1 MCGIFLVF
9 SKKGDPLPEE
19 RCKKASYELYNR
31 GPDFFKFSLLR
42 NKTLYISNTILS
54 ITGTPEK
61 DHRIHQS
68 TNKNY
73 SLSYNGEIYNYLD
86 LCKQYLPH
94 IKAGE
99 KITDTKVL
107 LNLHEKLNSNSI
119 PKLLNGMFAYVV
131 YDNKKDDLI
140 IANDVQGEKNLFF
153 FENSEFLIISSTIT
167 SILKFN
173 KIYDLDESTIKD
185 YFTTR
190 HFMSH
195 KKTCFKNINLF
206 STGSIHRYSL
216 NNKRMVN
223 QKYDDP
229 LNWISEKKYRKF
241 EKTNENEIIDLLDY
255 KLNQQIKLMIPKV
268 KFGCIVSGGID
279 SSLQAAILSRHK
291 EPHKNL
297 VIDHG
302 SKDTIMQHIDK
313 FTPYFKKKITKIKLD
328 KNRYKE
334 LSDECYKII
343 GSPLHTH
350 DLPGRLE
357 ISKYFRKN
365 GCKVFF
371 SADGCDELL
380 GGQQLYYNI
389 FKKDFNF
396 KINQSPYS
404 TTIKSRYVSPSEEYN
419 FFLDSSWH
427 SIMDS
432 YKFINSKK
440 EKNIQSSLFLDYFIQ
455 SVLVG
460 NRSNDLISCNSSVEP
475 RNVFIS
481 KDIIKLILNLPLK
494 YKINFKEKNI
504 NFRQKYILKKVFS
517 KYFDK
522 KLVFTKQGF
531 SGFPNSLSKN
541 YKFLLTKNIIS
552 SKINKIN
559 KKNNYYDLKN
569 KKRDLNWK
577 LINSEN
583 FLLNYFNK

>member
-1 MCGIFLVF
+1 MI
-9 SKKGDPLPEE
+9 
-19 RCKKASYELYNR
+19 N
-31 GPDFFKFSLLR
+31 
-42 NKTLYISNTILS
+42 
-54 ITGTPEK
+54 
-61 DHRIHQS
+61 
-68 TNKNY
+68 
-73 SLSYNGEIYNYLD
+73 
-86 LCKQYLPH
+86 LPH
-94 IKAGE
+94 
-99 KITDTKVL
+99 TL
-107 LNLHEKLNSNSI
+107 
-119 PKLLNGMFAYVV
+119 
-131 YDNKKDDLI
+131 
-140 IANDVQGEKNLFF
+140 
-153 FENSEFLIISSTIT
+153 
-167 SILKFN
+167 
-173 KIYDLDESTIKD
+173 
-185 YFTTR
+185 
-190 HFMSH
+190 
-195 KKTCFKNINLF
+195 
-206 STGSIHRYSL
+206 
-216 NNKRMVN
+216 
-223 QKYDDP
+223 
-229 LNWISEKKYRKF
+229 
-241 EKTNENEIIDLLDY
+241 
-255 KLNQQIKLMIPKV
+255 
-268 KFGCIVSGGID
+268 
-279 SSLQAAILSRHK
+279 
-291 EPHKNL
+291 
-297 VIDHG
+297 
-302 SKDTIMQHIDK
+302 
-313 FTPYFKKKITKIKLD
+313 KKKITKIKLD